1 MAERGDRK
9 SGQRSRRS
17 TCLQVRFLT
26 PLSHRHHPPLGSLQ
40 PVVVLLCRFCKQG
53 SVSES
58 PVMLCRSV
66 FYLPK
71 PRALNYLVSTMYGGP
86 CLILQVSL
94 PAAL

>member
-1 MAERGDRK
+1 MS
-9 SGQRSRRS
+9 SGTLPNR
-17 TCLQVRFLT
+17 T
-26 PLSHRHHPPLGSLQ
+26 Q
-40 PVVVLLCRFCKQG
+40 PDLVLFSRFCRQG

-58 PVMLCRSV
+58 PIMLCRSV